1 MLPESLVNQQNNS
14 GLLLTTTIY
23 FFADSNLS
31 FGVGSGVLI
40 AVPFSSSLGEEIE
53 VAIQQALSDA
63 Q

>member
-1 MLPESLVNQQNNS
+1 MSAFSFHNHSSSLSLPD
-14 GLLLTTTIY
+14 
-23 FFADSNLS
+23 ANLS

-53 VAIQQALSDA
+53 EAIQQALADA